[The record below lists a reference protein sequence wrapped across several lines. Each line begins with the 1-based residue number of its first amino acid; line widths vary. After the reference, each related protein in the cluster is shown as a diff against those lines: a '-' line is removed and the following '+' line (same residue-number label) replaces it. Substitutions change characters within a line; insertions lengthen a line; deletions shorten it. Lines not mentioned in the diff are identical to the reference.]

1 MKGKK
6 GVPVIDC
13 QNLLLRNSSEIRIWE
28 YKEKDRPNM
37 MPMLSTLLAWSRSSE
52 RPSPKIKELLMST
65 NSMKRKTSSMV
76 EFQVGRS
83 LGIQKTFDSFT
94 SLLMNSFNNINM
106 AHFKRLSD
114 LLATQLA
121 LPGTHLYFF
130 RHGQSL
136 ANHSGSIVGWND
148 SKLSVKGR

>member
-1 MKGKK
+1 
-6 GVPVIDC
+6 
-13 QNLLLRNSSEIRIWE
+13 
-28 YKEKDRPNM
+28 
-37 MPMLSTLLAWSRSSE
+37 
-52 RPSPKIKELLMST
+52 
-65 NSMKRKTSSMV
+65 MKRKTSSMV